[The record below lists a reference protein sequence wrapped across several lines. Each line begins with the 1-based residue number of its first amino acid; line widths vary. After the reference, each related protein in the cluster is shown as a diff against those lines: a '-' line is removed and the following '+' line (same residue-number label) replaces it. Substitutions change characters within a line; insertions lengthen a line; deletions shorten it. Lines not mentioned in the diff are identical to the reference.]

1 MWQWVEHGLAII
13 GAIALGAVAVCVVID
28 RFAKQLYAERE

>member
-1 MWQWVEHGLAII
+1 MWAWIEHGLALV
-13 GAIALGAVAVCVVID
+13 GAIALAALAVAVVID